1 MFFRANVQPRPMAG
15 HQWLQRFQQPWSCEP
30 QQLLVRVISSLW
42 LHWPLFYMYSEEIT
56 TPPSLENPP
65 CQKRCL
71 INGCQRGEEN
81 PLGKALIRGTHRAQL
96 QFLAMDVES
105 TEEILM
111 DVIMEVRKI
120 FFELSK
126 YFQNWQLGDKFGTCC
141 ANPAQPWDCGGYAG
155 GKPAL
160 EHYRDGLFD
169 KNGGPTET
177 TWNRKFNS

>member
-81 PLGKALIRGTHRAQL
+81 PLNPWNAPGSAT
-96 QFLAMDVES
+96 V
-105 TEEILM
+105 
-111 DVIMEVRKI
+111 
-120 FFELSK
+120 
-126 YFQNWQLGDKFGTCC
+126 FGNGCGVNGG
-141 ANPAQPWDCGGYAG
+141 NP
-155 GKPAL
+155 
-160 EHYRDGLFD
+160 DGC
-169 KNGGPTET
+169 KNGSKKNHFWTFQVISKLTIRWQVWNMLCQPSPTLGL
-177 TWNRKFNS
+177 WRICWW